1 MWEERMGGGRCDTPG
16 TGARRGNFV
25 RYGRDGNKMCLRYT
39 GSLSLSKT
47 HLSTK
52 KISLSLK
59 RKPLRCLE
67 FEDDFLKPLKA
78 KNLKEIVFKILEF
91 KDILSA

>member
-1 MWEERMGGGRCDTPG
+1 MGGGRCDTPG

-47 HLSTK
+47 CLSTK
-52 KISLSLK
+52 KISLSSK
-59 RKPLRCLE
+59 QKPLRCLT
-67 FEDDFLKPLKA
+67 FECYLLKPLKA
-78 KNLKEIVFKILEF
+78 KILKEIVLNIL
-91 KDILSA
+91 DV